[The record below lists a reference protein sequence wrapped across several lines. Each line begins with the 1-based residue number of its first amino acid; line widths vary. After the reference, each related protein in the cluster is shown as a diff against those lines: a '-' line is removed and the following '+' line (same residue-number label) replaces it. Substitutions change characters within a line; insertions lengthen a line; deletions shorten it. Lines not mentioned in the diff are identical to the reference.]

1 MRYERLQSLIQ
12 NQMQQECSESALMAE
27 NSTICIK
34 NKSDQHIYGFTF
46 STAVLHLA
54 QSPNNNAQFSA
65 QQSYFFLWLV
75 FVGPQFKTQSWLQL
89 APLCVG
95 LHNWKQLVHRQSVIS
110 LSFSWCRCCCCW
122 WITFAWWHQVG
133 QFGLH
138 RLSGLWLWKDLM
150 WSGGFGRG
158 LGHRWS
164 EGPKVIKGWG
174 HPRCP
179 FFLALKKRQKK
190 EERYSNYSWRQ

>member
-1 MRYERLQSLIQ
+1 MLNSLR
-12 NQMQQECSESALMAE
+12 SSL
-27 NSTICIK
+27 
-34 NKSDQHIYGFTF
+34 
-46 STAVLHLA
+46 
-54 QSPNNNAQFSA
+54 
-65 QQSYFFLWLV
+65 YFFLWLML
-75 FVGPQFKTQSWLQL
+75 VGPQFKTQSWLQL

-95 LHNWKQLVHRQSVIS
+95 LHNWKQLVGRQSVIS
-110 LSFSWCRCCCCW
+110 LSFSWCRCCCCGW
-122 WITFAWWHQVG
+122 RTFAWWHQAG

-174 HPRCP
+174 HPGCP
-179 FFLALKKRQKK
+179 FFLALKKKTEKRRKIQQLQLKAIKVIRRERERKRQTDRDRDPHPHPPHTHT
-190 EERYSNYSWRQ
+190 ESQRQTKRQRQ